1 MLERGFL
8 RHHQESNEDVGAL
21 KRRRAFLF
29 GGIGGVLL
37 SFIFLT
43 MSNFQQFWIF
53 VMIIGFGLIFIS
65 IWMNFFAQY
74 KNRHR
79 NH

>member
-8 RHHQESNEDVGAL
+8 KHQESKEDDRAL

-29 GGIGGVLL
+29 GGIGGVLF
-37 SFIFLT
+37 SFIALM
-43 MSNFQQFWIF
+43 MSNLQQFWGF
-53 VMIIGFGLIFIS
+53 VMVIGFGLIFVS
-65 IWMNFFAQY
+65 IWMNFLVQY

-79 NH
+79 NY

>member
-8 RHHQESNEDVGAL
+8 NHHQESKEDTRAL
-21 KRRRAFLF
+21 KKRKAFLF

-43 MSNFQQFWIF
+43 MSNFQQVWIF

-65 IWMNFFAQY
+65 FWMNFFAQY
-74 KNRHR
+74 KNRR